1 MQQDSRAARLQAAA
15 SKDPLRHK
23 NSMYRNKRRRREGGR
38 DGEIERRMEEG
49 REKGMEGRM
58 KG

>member
-1 MQQDSRAARLQAAA
+1 MQPSGLALW
-15 SKDPLRHK
+15 SLW
-23 NSMYRNKRRRREGGR
+23 RRREGGR